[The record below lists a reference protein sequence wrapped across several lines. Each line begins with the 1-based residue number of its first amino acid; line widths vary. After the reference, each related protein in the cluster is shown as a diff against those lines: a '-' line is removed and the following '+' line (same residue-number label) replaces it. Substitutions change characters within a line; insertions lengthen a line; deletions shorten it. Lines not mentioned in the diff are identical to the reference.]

1 MLKEPIF
8 KKFLNNVKT
17 HMGVG
22 IEELFDRSKES
33 RIVLGR
39 QSLFLLCK
47 ERGLSITEIKDCLER
62 HNYTTEWSS
71 IAYGIKKAQQM
82 RDQDKDFETILHKL
96 NDID

>member
-17 HMGVG
+17 HMGLRV
-22 IEELFDRSKES
+22 EELFNRSKES
-33 RIVLGR
+33 GIVLGR

-62 HNYTTEWSS
+62 HNYPTEWSS
-71 IAYGIKKAQQM
+71 IDYGIKKAQQL
-82 RDQDKDFETILHKL
+82 RDEDKDFETIYSKL